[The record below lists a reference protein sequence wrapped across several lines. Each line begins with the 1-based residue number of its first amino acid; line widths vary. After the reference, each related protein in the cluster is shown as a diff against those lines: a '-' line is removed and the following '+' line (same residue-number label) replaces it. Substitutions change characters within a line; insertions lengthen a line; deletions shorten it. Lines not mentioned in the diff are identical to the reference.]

1 VVCLPRGFA
10 LPIKKVREYPGF
22 STGQLAGMLGSF
34 HPPQGYTLIDK
45 HPALADVCDKLMSD
59 EVARELVV
67 QYSAP
72 VT

>member
-34 HPPQGYTLIDK
+34 HPPQGYTLVDK
-45 HPALADVCDKLMSD
+45 YRALADVCDKLMSD
-59 EVARELVV
+59 KVVRELIV
-67 QYSAP
+67 QHSAP

>member
-1 VVCLPRGFA
+1 
-10 LPIKKVREYPGF
+10 
-22 STGQLAGMLGSF
+22 MLGSF

-67 QYSAP
+67 QHSAP